1 MGWIDSLRKVAGP
14 DKSLATPAEREEAA
28 RGVIQ
33 TSALGA
39 AAVALA
45 PLPVLDIVA
54 ITPLQAAMVMGVGK
68 VYGRTLDLRESKEVL
83 VELASVCG
91 AGLLAR
97 QVFTTATK
105 FLLPG
110 LGGVLSAP
118 YAYAVTWA
126 IGVTAMRYFDD
137 VDGNQERLR
146 RVFENALAEGK
157 RMFSKQ
163 AVEEFRRRRG
173 SEVDSFVE
181 EETAPAPQAAIP
193 NAPQPAPKA
202 KEPTGQIEPQA
213 APARSAPKRRRAPPR
228 RSS

>member
-1 MGWIDSLRKVAGP
+1 MGWVDSLRKVAGP
-14 DKSLATPAEREEAA
+14 DKSEATPAERAEAA
-28 RGVIQ
+28 RAVVQ

-45 PLPVLDIVA
+45 PLPILDIVA

-68 VYGRTLDLRESKEVL
+68 VYGRTLDLKESKEVL

-126 IGVTAMRYFDD
+126 MGVTAIGYFEDIG
-137 VDGNQERLR
+137 GNKERLR
-146 RVFENALAEGK
+146 RVFENALAEGR

-163 AVEEFRRRRG
+163 AVEEFRRKRG
-173 SEVDSFVE
+173 SEVDSFVKSD
-181 EETAPAPQAAIP
+181 ADPAPPGPAAKDAHS
-193 NAPQPAPKA
+193 AP
-202 KEPTGQIEPQA
+202 EPA
-213 APARSAPKRRRAPPR
+213 APTPSSSTDPAAPRSGPKRRRAPR
-228 RSS
+228 RST

>member
-14 DKSLATPAEREEAA
+14 DRSAATPAEREEAA
-28 RGVIQ
+28 RGVVQ

-45 PLPVLDIVA
+45 PLPILDIVA
-54 ITPLQAAMVMGVGK
+54 ITPIQAAMVMGVGK
-68 VYGRTLDLRESKEVL
+68 VYGRTLDLKESKQVL

-118 YAYAVTWA
+118 YAYAATWA
-126 IGVTAMRYFDD
+126 MGVTAVRYFED

-146 RVFENALAEGK
+146 RVFENALAEGR
-157 RMFSKQ
+157 RMFSKR
-163 AVEEFRRRRG
+163 AVEEFRRKQG
-173 SEVDSFVE
+173 DEVDSFVRVE
-181 EETAPAPQAAIP
+181 SDADPGGPPKQAGAEAEP
-193 NAPQPAPKA
+193 VEPRARPK
-202 KEPTGQIEPQA
+202 PG
-213 APARSAPKRRRAPPR
+213 PKRRRAPPKQP
-228 RSS
+228 S

>member
-1 MGWIDSLRKVAGP
+1 MGWIDSLRKVAGA
-14 DKSLATPAEREEAA
+14 DKQLATPAEREEAA
-28 RGVIQ
+28 RGVVQ

-45 PLPVLDIVA
+45 PLPILDIVA

-68 VYGRTLDLRESKEVL
+68 VYGRTLDLKEAKRVL

-118 YAYAVTWA
+118 YAFAVTWA
-126 IGVTAMRYFDD
+126 MGVTAIRYFED
-137 VDGNQERLR
+137 VEHNEERLR
-146 RVFENALAEGK
+146 RAFENALAEGR

-163 AVEEFRRRRG
+163 AVDEFRRKRG
-173 SEVDSFVE
+173 AEVDSFVRVE
-181 EETAPAPQAAIP
+181 SEDAAPPPEAGSDSPPAP
-193 NAPQPAPKA
+193 PASPAEPKR
-202 KEPTGQIEPQA
+202 
-213 APARSAPKRRRAPPR
+213 RSKAAPKRRRAPPTR
-228 RSS
+228 PP